1 MRVAAKPLTQ
11 PAMKASTD
19 IELLKLLWHNNVPS
33 ATLLQT
39 TSSESVT
46 IKDYGEWDDATGS
59 IKGAAIVI
67 GNTLSHGRIVISA
80 EGTRPEFIDND
91 VILHITPYPN
101 TFICKDNGEIVP
113 QLIVDIPEKIR
124 RVYEQLR
131 FSTDTIKC
139 AAEIK
144 SYDPLRRTSLFTG
157 LQIDRICRK
166 CNDIMALYAECEQDW
181 NQTMY
186 MMLLRTMGDN
196 KNKIGFTELARRVPY
211 HIISRERNSI
221 TIVEALMLGTSGL
234 LENYAEDR
242 YTLRLRE
249 DYNYLSAKYRLS
261 PMATAMWDLQRINPN
276 NHPIVRIVQLA
287 SFLATKD
294 FVFDKVVNC
303 RTAEDIDLLL
313 SAEASEY
320 WQTHYV
326 PARISVRVPK
336 RLGHAKKELLGINFI
351 SPLQAAYGQHIC
363 SDEICDSSIDILER
377 LQCEDNRIVDSWRS
391 NAVELKSAFDSQ
403 AIIQLNNEYCVKGR
417 CSDCLI
423 GKNII
428 KEVMLETV

>member
-1 MRVAAKPLTQ
+1 
-11 PAMKASTD
+11 MKASTN
-19 IELLKLLWHNNVPS
+19 IELLKLLWHNKMLS
-33 ATLLQT
+33 ATVLQT
-39 TSSESVT
+39 TASESAT
-46 IKDYGEWDDATGS
+46 IKDYGEWDHASES

-67 GNTLSHGRIVISA
+67 GDTLSYGRVVIGT
-80 EGTRPEFIDND
+80 EGSRPELIDND
-91 VILHITPYPN
+91 VILHVIPHPT
-101 TFICKDNGEIVP
+101 TLICKDNGEIVP
-113 QLIVDIPEKIR
+113 QLIVDIPEKMR
-124 RVYEQLR
+124 KVYEQLR
-131 FSTDTIKC
+131 FSADTIQC

-144 SYDPLRRTSLFTG
+144 SYDPLRRTSVLTG
-157 LQIDRICRK
+157 LQIERIGRK
-166 CNDIMALYAECEQDW
+166 CNDVMTLYAECEQDW

-186 MMLLRTMGDN
+186 IMLLRTMGDN

-221 TIVEALMLGTSGL
+221 TIVEALLLGTSGL
-234 LENYAEDR
+234 LENYAEDI

-294 FVFDKVVNC
+294 FVFDSVVNC

-336 RLGHAKKELLGINFI
+336 RLGRAKKELLGINFI
-351 SPLQAAYGQHIC
+351 SPLQAAYGQRSC
-363 SDEICDSSIDILER
+363 SDIICESSIDILER
-377 LQCEDNRIVDSWRS
+377 LQCEDNRIVASWRC
-391 NAVELKSAFDSQ
+391 NDVELKSAFDSQ

-417 CSDCLI
+417 CGDCLI
-423 GKNII
+423 GRNII
-428 KEVMLETV
+428 KEALLEIV